1 MKFKEV
7 NFYEYVDS
15 REDVARFKNA
25 LIEKIVTKILPKLVV
40 KDSIEVRK
48 IKVAISDC
56 VDEFVACLSAEY
68 RVDLEILKLHKEHIY
83 IDAAHRLA
91 HSMAQE
97 ISKQNEIVVTTRE
110 DLYRTVNFRASVC
123 FLKNGINK

>member
-25 LIEKIVTKILPKLVV
+25 LIQKIVPKILPKLIVQ
-40 KDSIEVRK
+40 DSIEVRE

-68 RVDLEILKLHKEHIY
+68 RVDLEILKLHKGHVFTE
-83 IDAAHRLA
+83 AAHRLS
-91 HSMAQE
+91 HSMIDE
-97 ISKQNEIVVTTRE
+97 VSKSNDIVITTRE
-110 DLYRTVNFRASVC
+110 DLYRTVDFRASVC